1 MPDMDFGY
9 ADPITQTV
17 GGGETEPV
25 EEPTDIDSGEPT
37 KPGTEPDPQ
46 QINNDNTPDDN
57 TDDGDSN
64 GEDNDNNDV
73 LEEGTV
79 LEVGD
84 DKYTVDK
91 DGNLVDKDGN
101 IFKKKDEIA
110 EWRKSFEEEEDVT
123 DDLTID
129 SIQKALDIE
138 ITDEND
144 KPVVFENTPEGVKQ
158 YIDAVLETGREEQQK
173 QALDTLFARFDF
185 LPDLLNYYVANGNS
199 LQGYGQVPDR
209 SKITIDDKN
218 EKQQIYIIK
227 TAWQERGQK
236 GDVNG
241 YIDYLKNSGTLL
253 ATAQEE
259 LQGLKEKDAA
269 YRKQVEEKAAAAE
282 KQHQE
287 EIKQYWDGVKQVID
301 KRELAG
307 YKIPETIVVNR
318 NGTKT
323 SATPNDFF
331 NYVYM
336 VDKEGHSAYERD
348 LMNTKPED
356 RLNDELLRAFLMFT
370 GGNYANLVDYAINE
384 KNVKTLRLKAAQ
396 RDRKSTLRINKPT
409 KVNPKD
415 TDFGY

>member
-9 ADPITQTV
+9 ADVTPQDGAST
-17 GGGETEPV
+17 TEPV
-25 EEPTDIDSGEPT
+25 EEPTDIDTGKPST
-37 KPGTEPDPQ
+37 PGT
-46 QINNDNTPDDN
+46 N
-57 TDDGDSN
+57 TDPDVIEDGGDN
-64 GEDNDNNDV
+64 ENQEDEGTKEGNDEETT

-84 DKYTVDK
+84 EKYTVDK

-101 IFKKKDEIA
+101 IFKKAEEVA
-110 EWRKSFEEEEDVT
+110 EWRKEFETEEDVT
-123 DDLTID
+123 DEISID
-129 SIQKALDIE
+129 TIQKALDVE

-144 KPVVFENTPEGVKQ
+144 KPVIFENTPDGIKE
-158 YIDAVLETGREEQQK
+158 YINAVLETGKEEQQK
-173 QALDTLFARFDF
+173 QALDTLFARFSF
-185 LPDLLNYYVANGNS
+185 LPDLLNYYVANGES

-209 SKITIDDKN
+209 SKITIDSKN
-218 EKQQIYIIK
+218 EEQQIYIIK
-227 TAWQERGQK
+227 AAWQERGQK

-253 ATAQEE
+253 ATAEEE
-259 LQGLKEKDAA
+259 LQALKEKDAK
-269 YRKQVEEKAAAAE
+269 YRKDMEEKAAAAE
-282 KQHQE
+282 KERQE
-287 EIKQYWDGVKQVID
+287 QIDNYWKGVKQVID

-307 YKIPETIVVNR
+307 YKIPENIVINR

-323 SATPNDFF
+323 SATPDDFF
-331 NYVYM
+331 RYVYA

-396 RDRKSTLRINKPT
+396 RDRKSTLRITKPT
-409 KVNPKD
+409 KVNLKE

>member
-9 ADPITQTV
+9 ADPITQTM

-25 EEPTDIDSGEPT
+25 EEPTDIESGEPT

-46 QINNDNTPDDN
+46 QINNDDTTDDN
-57 TDDGDSN
+57 TDDNKSD
-64 GEDNDNNDV
+64 GEGEDNNDV

-123 DDLTID
+123 DDLSID

-144 KPVVFENTPEGVKQ
+144 KPVVFENTPDGVKQ

-199 LQGYGQVPDR
+199 LRGYGQVPDR

-218 EKQQIYIIK
+218 EEQQIYIIK

-269 YRKQVEEKAAAAE
+269 YRKQVEEQAAAAE

-287 EIKQYWDGVKQVID
+287 EIKQYWNGVKQVID

-307 YKIPETIVVNR
+307 YKIPETIVINR

-396 RDRKSTLRINKPT
+396 RDRKSTLRISKPT

>member
-9 ADPITQTV
+9 ADPITQTM

-25 EEPTDIDSGEPT
+25 EEPTDIESGEPT

-57 TDDGDSN
+57 TDDGKSDGEGNDS
-64 GEDNDNNDV
+64 DDV

-79 LEVGD
+79 LEVGE

-123 DDLTID
+123 DDLTIN
-129 SIQKALDIE
+129 SIQKAFDIE

-144 KPVVFENTPEGVKQ
+144 KPVVFENTPDGVKQ

-199 LQGYGQVPDR
+199 LRGYGQVPDR

-218 EKQQIYIIK
+218 EEQQIYIIK

-269 YRKQVEEKAAAAE
+269 YRKQVEEQAAAAE

-287 EIKQYWDGVKQVID
+287 EIKQYWNGVKQVID

-307 YKIPETIVVNR
+307 YKIPETIVINR

-396 RDRKSTLRINKPT
+396 RDRKSTLRISKPT

>member
-9 ADPITQTV
+9 ADVTPQDGAST
-17 GGGETEPV
+17 TEPV
-25 EEPTDIDSGEPT
+25 EEPTDIDTGKPST
-37 KPGTEPDPQ
+37 PGT
-46 QINNDNTPDDN
+46 N
-57 TDDGDSN
+57 TDPDVIED
-64 GEDNDNNDV
+64 GEDNGNQEEGGTEEGNDEETA

-84 DKYTVDK
+84 EKYTVDK
-91 DGNLVDKDGN
+91 DGNLLDKDGN
-101 IFKKKDEIA
+101 IFKKAEEVA
-110 EWRKSFEEEEDVT
+110 EWRKEFETEEDVT
-123 DDLTID
+123 DEISID
-129 SIQKALDIE
+129 TIQKALDVE

-144 KPVVFENTPEGVKQ
+144 KPVVFENTPEGIKEYVN
-158 YIDAVLETGREEQQK
+158 AVLETGREEQQK
-173 QALDTLFARFDF
+173 QALDTLFARFSF
-185 LPDLLNYYVANGNS
+185 LPDLLNYYVANGES

-209 SKITIDDKN
+209 SKITIDSKN
-218 EKQQIYIIK
+218 EEQQIYIIK
-227 TAWQERGQK
+227 AAWQERGQK

-253 ATAQEE
+253 ATAEEE
-259 LQGLKEKDAA
+259 LQALKEKDAK
-269 YRKQVEEKAAAAE
+269 YRKDMEEKAAAAE
-282 KQHQE
+282 KERQE
-287 EIKQYWDGVKQVID
+287 QIDNYWKGVKQVID

-307 YKIPETIVVNR
+307 YKIPDNIVINR

-323 SATPNDFF
+323 SATPDDFF
-331 NYVYM
+331 RYVYA

-396 RDRKSTLRINKPT
+396 RDRKSTLRITKPT
-409 KVNPKD
+409 KVNLKE

>member
-9 ADPITQTV
+9 ADVTPQDGAST
-17 GGGETEPV
+17 TEPV
-25 EEPTDIDSGEPT
+25 EEPTDIDTGKPST
-37 KPGTEPDPQ
+37 PGT
-46 QINNDNTPDDN
+46 N
-57 TDDGDSN
+57 TDPDVIEDGGDDRN
-64 GEDNDNNDV
+64 QEDGGTEEGNDEETA

-84 DKYTVDK
+84 EKYTVDK
-91 DGNLVDKDGN
+91 DGNLLDKDGN
-101 IFKKKDEIA
+101 IFKKAEEVA
-110 EWRKSFEEEEDVT
+110 EWRKEFETEEDVT
-123 DDLTID
+123 DEISID
-129 SIQKALDIE
+129 TIQKALDVE

-144 KPVVFENTPEGVKQ
+144 KPVVFENTPEGIKEYVN
-158 YIDAVLETGREEQQK
+158 AVLETGREEQQK
-173 QALDTLFARFDF
+173 QALDTLFARFSF
-185 LPDLLNYYVANGNS
+185 LPDLLNYYVANGES

-209 SKITIDDKN
+209 SKITIDSKN
-218 EKQQIYIIK
+218 EEQQIYIIK
-227 TAWQERGQK
+227 AAWQERGQK

-253 ATAQEE
+253 ATAEEE
-259 LQGLKEKDAA
+259 LQALKEKDAK
-269 YRKQVEEKAAAAE
+269 YRKDMEEKAAAAE
-282 KQHQE
+282 KERQE
-287 EIKQYWDGVKQVID
+287 QIDNYWKGVKQVID

-307 YKIPETIVVNR
+307 YKIPDNIVINR

-323 SATPNDFF
+323 SATPDDFF
-331 NYVYM
+331 RYVYA

-396 RDRKSTLRINKPT
+396 RDRKSTLRITKPT
-409 KVNPKD
+409 KVNLKE

>member
-9 ADPITQTV
+9 ADPITQPV

-46 QINNDNTPDDN
+46 QINNDDTPDDN
-57 TDDGDSN
+57 TDDNKSDGEGNDS
-64 GEDNDNNDV
+64 DDA

-123 DDLTID
+123 DDLSID
-129 SIQKALDIE
+129 SIQKAFDIE

-144 KPVVFENTPEGVKQ
+144 KPVVFENTPDGVKQ

-199 LQGYGQVPDR
+199 LRGYGQVPDR

-218 EKQQIYIIK
+218 EEQQIYIIK

-307 YKIPETIVVNR
+307 YKIPETIVINR

-331 NYVYM
+331 NYVYA

-396 RDRKSTLRINKPT
+396 RDRKSTLRISKPT

>member
-9 ADPITQTV
+9 ADPITQTM

-25 EEPTDIDSGEPT
+25 EEPTDIESGEPT

-46 QINNDNTPDDN
+46 QINNDDTTDDN
-57 TDDGDSN
+57 TDDNKSD
-64 GEDNDNNDV
+64 GEGEDNNDV

-123 DDLTID
+123 DDLSID

-144 KPVVFENTPEGVKQ
+144 KPVVFENTPAGVKQ

-199 LQGYGQVPDR
+199 LRGYGQVPDR

-218 EKQQIYIIK
+218 EEQQIYIIK

-269 YRKQVEEKAAAAE
+269 YRKQVEEQAAAAE

-287 EIKQYWDGVKQVID
+287 EIKQYWNGVKQVID

-396 RDRKSTLRINKPT
+396 RDRKSTLRISKPT

>member
-9 ADPITQTV
+9 ADPITQPM

-25 EEPTDIDSGEPT
+25 EEPTDIESGEPT

-46 QINNDNTPDDN
+46 QINNNDTPDDN
-57 TDDGDSN
+57 PDNNNSDGESDDS
-64 GEDNDNNDV
+64 NDV

-110 EWRKSFEEEEDVT
+110 EWRKSFDEEEDVT

-144 KPVVFENTPEGVKQ
+144 KPVVFENTPDGVKQ

-199 LQGYGQVPDR
+199 LRGYGQVPDR

-218 EKQQIYIIK
+218 EEQQIYIIK

-269 YRKQVEEKAAAAE
+269 YRKQVEEQAAAAE

-287 EIKQYWDGVKQVID
+287 EIKQYWNGVKQVID

-307 YKIPETIVVNR
+307 YKIPETIVINR

>member
-25 EEPTDIDSGEPT
+25 EEPTDIESGEPT

-57 TDDGDSN
+57 TDDNKSDGEGNDS
-64 GEDNDNNDV
+64 DDV

-218 EKQQIYIIK
+218 EEQQIYIIK

-396 RDRKSTLRINKPT
+396 RDRKSTLRISKPT

>member
-9 ADPITQTV
+9 ADPITQTM

-25 EEPTDIDSGEPT
+25 EEPTDIESGEPT

-46 QINNDNTPDDN
+46 QINNDDTTDDN
-57 TDDGDSN
+57 TDDNKSD
-64 GEDNDNNDV
+64 GEGEDNNDV

-144 KPVVFENTPEGVKQ
+144 KPVVFENTPDGVKQ

-218 EKQQIYIIK
+218 EEQQIYIIK

-287 EIKQYWDGVKQVID
+287 EIKQYWNGVKQVID

-396 RDRKSTLRINKPT
+396 RDRKSTLRISKPT

>member
-25 EEPTDIDSGEPT
+25 EEPTDIESGEPT

-57 TDDGDSN
+57 TDDNKSDGEGNDS
-64 GEDNDNNDV
+64 DDV

-173 QALDTLFARFDF
+173 QALDTLFARFNF

-199 LQGYGQVPDR
+199 LRGYGQVPDR

-218 EKQQIYIIK
+218 EEQQIYIIK

-396 RDRKSTLRINKPT
+396 RDRKSTLRISKPT

>member
-9 ADPITQTV
+9 ADPITQSV

-37 KPGTEPDPQ
+37 KPGNEPDPQ
-46 QINNDNTPDDN
+46 QINNDDTPDDN
-57 TDDGDSN
+57 QDNNDSN
-64 GEDNDNNDV
+64 GEGNDNDDV

-110 EWRKSFEEEEDVT
+110 EWRKSFDEEEDVT

-144 KPVVFENTPEGVKQ
+144 KPVVFENTPDGVKQ
-158 YIDAVLETGREEQQK
+158 YIEAVLETGREEQQK
-173 QALDTLFARFDF
+173 QALDPLFARFDF
-185 LPDLLNYYVANGNS
+185 LPNLLNYYVANGNS
-199 LQGYGQVPDR
+199 LRGYGQVPDR

-218 EKQQIYIIK
+218 EEQQIYIIK

-269 YRKQVEEKAAAAE
+269 YRKQVEEQAAAAE

-287 EIKQYWDGVKQVID
+287 EIKQYWNGVKQVID

-307 YKIPETIVVNR
+307 YKIPETIVINR

>member
-9 ADPITQTV
+9 ADPITQPV

-25 EEPTDIDSGEPT
+25 EEPTDIESGEPT

-46 QINNDNTPDDN
+46 QINNDSTPDDN
-57 TDDGDSN
+57 TDDNKSD
-64 GEDNDNNDV
+64 GEGEDNNDV

-123 DDLTID
+123 DDLSID

-144 KPVVFENTPEGVKQ
+144 KPVVFENTPDGVKQ

-199 LQGYGQVPDR
+199 LRGYGQVPDR

-218 EKQQIYIIK
+218 EEQQIYIIK

-269 YRKQVEEKAAAAE
+269 YRKQVEEQAAAAE

-287 EIKQYWDGVKQVID
+287 EIKQYWNGVKQVID

-396 RDRKSTLRINKPT
+396 RDRKSTLRISKPT

>member
-9 ADPITQTV
+9 ADPITQPM

-25 EEPTDIDSGEPT
+25 EEPTDIESGEPT

-46 QINNDNTPDDN
+46 QINNNDTPDDN
-57 TDDGDSN
+57 SDNNNSDEEGD
-64 GEDNDNNDV
+64 DNNDV

-110 EWRKSFEEEEDVT
+110 EWRKSFDEEEDVT

-144 KPVVFENTPEGVKQ
+144 KPVVFENTPDGVKQ

-199 LQGYGQVPDR
+199 LRGYGQVPDR

-218 EKQQIYIIK
+218 EEQQIYIIK

-269 YRKQVEEKAAAAE
+269 YRKQVEEQAAAAE

-287 EIKQYWDGVKQVID
+287 EIKQYWNGVKQVID

-307 YKIPETIVVNR
+307 YKIPETIVINR

>member
-25 EEPTDIDSGEPT
+25 EEPTDIESGEPT

-57 TDDGDSN
+57 TDDNKSDGEGNDS
-64 GEDNDNNDV
+64 DDV

-199 LQGYGQVPDR
+199 LRGYGQVPDR

-218 EKQQIYIIK
+218 EEQQIYIIK

-396 RDRKSTLRINKPT
+396 RDRKSTLRISKPT

>member
-144 KPVVFENTPEGVKQ
+144 KPVAFENTPEGVKQ

-199 LQGYGQVPDR
+199 LRGYGQVPDR

-218 EKQQIYIIK
+218 EEQQIYIIK

-396 RDRKSTLRINKPT
+396 RDRKSTLRISKPT

>member
-9 ADPITQTV
+9 ADPITQPV

-25 EEPTDIDSGEPT
+25 EEPTDIESGEPT

-57 TDDGDSN
+57 TDDNKSDGEGNDS
-64 GEDNDNNDV
+64 DDV

-199 LQGYGQVPDR
+199 LRGYGQVPDR

-218 EKQQIYIIK
+218 EEQQIYIIK

-396 RDRKSTLRINKPT
+396 RDRKSTLRISKPT

>member
-1 MPDMDFGY
+1 M
-9 ADPITQTV
+9 
-17 GGGETEPV
+17 
-25 EEPTDIDSGEPT
+25 
-37 KPGTEPDPQ
+37 
-46 QINNDNTPDDN
+46 
-57 TDDGDSN
+57 
-64 GEDNDNNDV
+64 
-73 LEEGTV
+73 
-79 LEVGD
+79 
-84 DKYTVDK
+84 
-91 DGNLVDKDGN
+91 
-101 IFKKKDEIA
+101 
-110 EWRKSFEEEEDVT
+110 
-123 DDLTID
+123 
-129 SIQKALDIE
+129 
-138 ITDEND
+138 
-144 KPVVFENTPEGVKQ
+144 
-158 YIDAVLETGREEQQK
+158 LETGREEQQK

-185 LPDLLNYYVANGNS
+185 LSDLLNYYVANGNS
-199 LQGYGQVPDR
+199 LRGYGQVPDR

-218 EKQQIYIIK
+218 EEQQIYIIK

-269 YRKQVEEKAAAAE
+269 YRKQVEEQAAAAE

-287 EIKQYWDGVKQVID
+287 EIKQYWNGVKQVID

-307 YKIPETIVVNR
+307 YKIPETIVINR

>member
-9 ADPITQTV
+9 ADPITQTM

-25 EEPTDIDSGEPT
+25 EEPTDIESGEPT

-46 QINNDNTPDDN
+46 QINNDSTPDDN
-57 TDDGDSN
+57 TDDGKSD
-64 GEDNDNNDV
+64 GEGEDNNDV

-123 DDLTID
+123 DDLSID

-144 KPVVFENTPEGVKQ
+144 KPVVFENTPDGVKQ

-199 LQGYGQVPDR
+199 LRGYGQVPDR

-218 EKQQIYIIK
+218 EEQQIYIIK

-307 YKIPETIVVNR
+307 YKIPETIVINR

-396 RDRKSTLRINKPT
+396 RDRKSTLRISKPT

>member
-9 ADPITQTV
+9 ADPITQPM

-25 EEPTDIDSGEPT
+25 EEPTDIESGEPT

-57 TDDGDSN
+57 NDNNDSDGEGD
-64 GEDNDNNDV
+64 DNNDV

-144 KPVVFENTPEGVKQ
+144 KPVVFENTPAGVKQ

-185 LPDLLNYYVANGNS
+185 LPNLLNYYVANGNS
-199 LQGYGQVPDR
+199 LRGYGQVPDR

-218 EKQQIYIIK
+218 EEQQIYIIK

-269 YRKQVEEKAAAAE
+269 YRKQVEEQAAAAE

-287 EIKQYWDGVKQVID
+287 EIKQYWNGVKQVID

-307 YKIPETIVVNR
+307 YKIPETIVINR

>member
-9 ADPITQTV
+9 ADPITQTM

-25 EEPTDIDSGEPT
+25 EEPTDIESGEPT

-46 QINNDNTPDDN
+46 QINNDDTTDDN
-57 TDDGDSN
+57 TDDNKSD
-64 GEDNDNNDV
+64 GEGEDNNDV

-123 DDLTID
+123 DDLSID

-144 KPVVFENTPEGVKQ
+144 KPVVFENTPAGVKQ

-199 LQGYGQVPDR
+199 LRGYGQVPDR

-218 EKQQIYIIK
+218 EEQQIYIIK

-269 YRKQVEEKAAAAE
+269 YRKQVEEQAAAAE

-287 EIKQYWDGVKQVID
+287 EIKQYWNGVKQVID

-307 YKIPETIVVNR
+307 YKIPETIVINR

-396 RDRKSTLRINKPT
+396 RDRKSTLRISKPT